1 MKKTG
6 LFSTLFII
14 AFIGSYLFCCYLIP
28 GWKIKLDADPMTYFF
43 ENIKHMA
50 LLKGLISLVVGLIVG
65 AIPAAIKKP
74 YIKIDNLLPIKWP
87 FFYSGF

>member
-65 AIPAAIKKP
+65 AIPVAIKKAVH
-74 YIKIDNLLPIKWP
+74 KN
-87 FFYSGF
+87 